1 MAAAVAQPE
10 PPDSLL
16 ESTDQRIFL
25 HGRTWAEFEALLAVR
40 GDQAG
45 VRMFYADGE
54 IELMS
59 PSASHEAMKTTIAR
73 LVEAYAD
80 ERGLEF
86 NGFGSWTLKN
96 APKERG
102 AEPDE
107 CYVVGATNRPKPD
120 LVIEVVWTRGGLDK
134 RSLYAGLGI
143 GELWIWTRPGKLSV
157 YVLRGQAYEEAPRS
171 ELLPDI
177 DLEVLL
183 GFVAMPSQSQAVRAY
198 RAALR
203 GAGA

>member
-1 MAAAVAQPE
+1 MVAASTVPE
-10 PPDSLL
+10 PEPS
-16 ESTDQRIFL
+16 ESSDQRVFL
-25 HGRTWAEFEALLAVR
+25 HGRTWSEFEILLAVR

-59 PSASHEAMKTTIAR
+59 PSASHEAIKTTIAR

-107 CYVVGATNRPKPD
+107 CYVVGATNRAKPD
-120 LVIEVVWTRGGLDK
+120 LVIEVVWSRGGLDK

-143 GELWIWTRPGKLSV
+143 GELWIWTRPGKFSV
-157 YVLRGQAYEEAPRS
+157 YILRGNAYEEVAKS
-171 ELLPDI
+171 ELLPGIELD
-177 DLEVLL
+177 VLA
-183 GFVAMPSQSQAVRAY
+183 GFVGMPSQSQAVRAY

-203 GAGA
+203 ARV